1 MKLALLW
8 LIVLLGFA
16 TEASFGFGATVITVT
31 LASQLFPIEFIL
43 PTVVPVNLLLSV
55 YLVSRYRHAVDRELL
70 VKRVLPA
77 MIAGVA
83 VGLVVM
89 RKSSDTSLKLA
100 FAIFV
105 VTLSLLE
112 LKRLFDSDGAVA
124 SRRPVAGPLRTAML
138 FGAGVIHG
146 LFGSGGPLVVYVAG
160 REIDDKLRFR
170 STLGALW
177 VTMGSVLVV
186 GYALGGLL
194 DARTARASALLTP
207 TVVAAVLVGERVHHS
222 IDERPFR
229 IAVFALLAVAGAALA
244 WSCVR

>member
-8 LIVLLGFA
+8 LIVLAGFA

-31 LASQLFPIEFIL
+31 LASQLFPIDFIL
-43 PTVVPVNLLLSV
+43 PAVVPVNLLLSV
-55 YLVSRYRHAVDRELL
+55 YLVSRYRHAVDRTLL
-70 VKRVLPA
+70 VRRVLPA

-89 RKSSDTSLKLA
+89 RKSSDDSLKLA

-112 LKRLFDSDGAVA
+112 LKRLFDSDGAGA
-124 SRRPVAGPLRTAML
+124 NRRPVVGPLRTAML

-177 VTMGSVLVV
+177 VTMGSMLLA
-186 GYALGGLL
+186 GYAIGGLI
-194 DARTARASALLTP
+194 DARTACVSLLLLP
-207 TVVAAVLVGERVHHS
+207 TVVVAVAIGERVHHA

-229 IAVFALLAVAGAALA
+229 IAVFALLVVAGSALA
-244 WSCVR
+244 WSCL